1 MLVYFEDHDYHFE
14 CENLCRMFYPYSKV
28 TRAQKPEQLEQ
39 EDLSLYAAVK
49 ALPVTSLVA
58 NELANIR

>member
-1 MLVYFEDHDYHFE
+1 MPTATVA
-14 CENLCRMFYPYSKV
+14 RATG
-28 TRAQKPEQLEQ
+28 TRQRSETHVSPSDIKAAVAKQPNV
-39 EDLSLYAAVK
+39 AAVK